1 MNGEQ
6 DDDDVQAN
14 DSVKSNAQSDTA
26 AQINAFKPDAFLRTV
41 TDRPGVYR
49 MLNANDDIIYVGK
62 ASNLK
67 NRLSSY
73 FQKNVDSPKT
83 RVLVSQIADVQI
95 TVTASASEALLLE
108 HNLIKEH
115 RPRYNVV
122 LRDDKSYP
130 YVFISTRDAYPRIA
144 YQRGVRKVKGK
155 YIGPYPSAGSVK
167 RSLSLVQKLFKV
179 RQCEDSYFRNRSRP
193 CLQYQIQRCTA
204 PCVSAITEEE
214 YEADVAMSIK
224 VLEGKSSEVIKD
236 LVVRMETASDELEFE
251 LAGKLRDQIGNLK
264 SVSDLSVAMRDK
276 EDADYVGVAT
286 RGGQSCVQVFFI
298 RNGTNLGN
306 KAFYP
311 ATPAESTS
319 SEILN
324 AFIAQFYLEHDVP
337 REIIVSE
344 PLHDQQL
351 LQEIFSTRVAG
362 SVTITHK
369 VRGERAKLQTLT
381 LTNADVSLAARL
393 ASRSGMAAR
402 LDALRELVELEELP
416 HRMECF
422 DISHT
427 MGEATVAS
435 CVVFNAEG
443 PDKAQYRRFNISD
456 ITPGDDYAAMR
467 QALTRRY
474 TRLLKENRDLPD
486 IVFIDGGKGQIGVA
500 LDVMA
505 ELQIDSIEIV
515 GVSKGPDRRPGDETL
530 ILCRQRTE
538 KQLNNDSAALLLIQQ
553 IRDEAH
559 RFAIAG
565 HRGKR
570 ARKRQKS
577 SLEDIK
583 GLGPKR
589 RKALLTYF
597 GGIQKLS
604 KAGVE
609 DIASVPGI
617 SAELASRVYDEL
629 HPGGVLPP
637 VQPKE

>member
-1 MNGEQ
+1 MSG
-6 DDDDVQAN
+6 DSDSSDS
-14 DSVKSNAQSDTA
+14 DSVDSGSFDSEKKESSQP
-26 AQINAFKPDAFLRTV
+26 FDAEGFLRTV

-49 MLNANDDIIYVGK
+49 MFNAQDDIIYVGK

-73 FQKNVDSPKT
+73 FQKNVDSAKT
-83 RVLVSQIADVQI
+83 RVLVSHIHEVQV
-95 TVTASASEALLLE
+95 TVTASAAEALLLE

-130 YVFISTRDAYPRIA
+130 YIFISVRDEYPRIA
-144 YQRGVRKVKGK
+144 YQRGARRVKGK

-167 RSLSLVQKLFKV
+167 RSLSLVQKLFRV

-204 PCVSAITEEE
+204 PCVKHISPEDYAQ
-214 YEADVAMSIK
+214 DVAMSMK
-224 VLEGKSSEVIKD
+224 VLEGKSTEVID
-236 LVVRMETASDELEFE
+236 NLAARMEEASDTLQFE

-264 SVSDLSVAMRDK
+264 AVNDLSNTMRDR

-286 RGGQSCVQVFFI
+286 RGGQSCVQVFFV

-306 KAFYP
+306 KAFFP
-311 ATPAESTS
+311 TTPAQSTS
-319 SEILN
+319 AEILN
-324 AFIAQFYLEHDVP
+324 AFISQFYLEHDVP

-344 PLHDQQL
+344 PVQDSQL
-351 LQEIFSTRVAG
+351 LQEIFSSRAKV
-362 SVTITHK
+362 SVTISHK
-369 VRGERAKLQTLT
+369 VRGERAKLQTMA

-402 LDALRELVELEELP
+402 LDAVRELVELDELP
-416 HRMECF
+416 SHMECF

-443 PDKAQYRRFNISD
+443 PDKQQYRRFNISD

-474 TRLLKENRDLPD
+474 TRLLKENADLPD
-486 IVFIDGGKGQIGVA
+486 IIFIDGGKGQINVA
-500 LDVMA
+500 LDVMK
-505 ELQIDSIEIV
+505 ELQIDSVEVV

-530 ILCRQRTE
+530 ILCRQKTE

-570 ARKRQKS
+570 AKQRQKS

-589 RKALLTYF
+589 RKAILTHF
-597 GGIQKLS
+597 GGIQKLT

-609 DIASVPGI
+609 DIAAVPGI
-617 SAELASRVYDEL
+617 SSELASRIYDEL
-629 HPGGVLPP
+629 HPGGLLPK
-637 VQPKE
+637 VQSKE